1 MNNLQSTICLRERPV
16 RQLYSLFITFI
27 RSIIFLNFLLEV
39 RIQKEISCPAFK
51 PFSLT
56 LVLTKVKPEDAAS
69 LREESVKNLHCFPSL
84 LCKQSVAGTRRLL
97 ICIVCTCRGAD
108 KSESNQQRSLESLM
122 LQINSGNILDRQEKI
137 ITCTLNSTKT
147 VESIRSKLK
156 LVSGD
161 RKSDFHFRC

>member
-1 MNNLQSTICLRERPV
+1 M
-16 RQLYSLFITFI
+16 
-27 RSIIFLNFLLEV
+27 
-39 RIQKEISCPAFK
+39 
-51 PFSLT
+51 
-56 LVLTKVKPEDAAS
+56 
-69 LREESVKNLHCFPSL
+69 
-84 LCKQSVAGTRRLL
+84 
-97 ICIVCTCRGAD
+97 CTCRGAD